1 VSIYQ
6 TETLPQP
13 IAIDAVVVSDVAS
26 RSLGV
31 RLGERTNGY
40 EKMWW
45 GVAHRALK
53 AAMENGW
60 GQSSSLEAFRRSDPY
75 VWAST
80 STASRVAPVLPAD
93 FSMLQV
99 TFPVGTAGFG
109 ELISKPGLYALATV
123 DRNGGRFMSVKFLN
137 RP

>member
-1 VSIYQ
+1 MSIYQ

-13 IAIDAVVVSDVAS
+13 IAIDGVVVSDVAS

-31 RLGERTNGY
+31 RLGERASGY
-40 EKMWW
+40 QRLWW
-45 GVAHRALK
+45 KTAHQALK
-53 AAMENGW
+53 AAMEDGW
-60 GQSSSLEAFRRSDPY
+60 GSQSLEGWRRSDPY